1 MSANQQC
8 QVFQSERK
16 YWRCNFFILNFKKN
30 TNHLGNEPVMQWFS
44 SVAHDYLWLKQSR
57 HLTSRST
64 QRVHGGGGEHWL
76 DSTMFVFVFSI
87 KYFIVYIRQTTLH
100 LLNPSHY
107 IFEKQHETKLSSV
120 TRTVCKTMTW
130 LNKPR
135 HTRQNNCRL
144 SIKLRIVKK
153 RAQK

>member
-1 MSANQQC
+1 MLQLSEFQTDTNYRSFPSEVQLIRGFLC
-8 QVFQSERK
+8 LPISSVRCSNQSE
-16 YWRCNFFILNFKKN
+16 NIDAVIFFILNKKN

-44 SVAHDYLWLKQSR
+44 SVAMITCDSSSLGTLPQGAHKEYME
-57 HLTSRST
+57 
-64 QRVHGGGGEHWL
+64 GGGEHWL

-120 TRTVCKTMTW
+120 TRTVCKTMT
-130 LNKPR
+130 
-135 HTRQNNCRL
+135 
-144 SIKLRIVKK
+144 
-153 RAQK
+153 